1 MAFTLPELPYE
12 MDGLMPYMSAET
24 ISFHYEKHHKGY
36 VDKLNKL
43 VAGTEQA
50 DAALEEVIMDSSE
63 EEDMETIF
71 NNAAQV
77 WNHNFFWHSMKP
89 GGGGAPTG
97 DIADL
102 IDRDFGSHDE
112 FVAMFTEAATAHFG
126 SGWAWLVMD
135 DDKLAIMTTENADM
149 PMLHDATALLTCDLW
164 EHAYYLDHQNRRPDF
179 IKAYLENLINWDFAN
194 ANLAEVDELEDADDA

>member
-1 MAFTLPELPYE
+1 MAFSLPELPYE
-12 MDGLMPYMSAET
+12 MDGLMPHMSAET
-24 ISFHYEKHHKGY
+24 LSFHYGKHHKGY

-43 VAGTEQA
+43 VAGTAHA
-50 DAALEEVIMDSSE
+50 DNTLQEVIMDASE
-63 EEDMETIF
+63 DEEFETIF

-77 WNHNFFWHSMKP
+77 WNHTFFWNSMKQD
-89 GGGGAPTG
+89 GGGAPSG

-102 IDRDFGSHDE
+102 IDRDFGSYEE
-112 FVAMFTEAATAHFG
+112 FVSMFTEAATAHFG

-135 DDKLAIMTTENADM
+135 EDKLAIMTTENADM

-179 IKAYLENLINWDFAN
+179 IKTYLEHLINWDFAN
-194 ANLAEVDELEDADDA
+194 ANLAEVDEMEDADDA